1 MDAEYTNESKFDDE
15 REIPR
20 PTIENEMP
28 VAIMSTKEII
38 LKETV
43 SHLIELPFK
52 KPDDRDNVVTHAVY
66 RQLVERYIQE
76 NETWDSQMRSDM
88 LVESRDLNYRISIS
102 KGVISSHKLHT
113 RIKQKVTWPRFWM
126 LRVMFGPAACARQAW
141 FPEVLKRFPDFASK
155 PAYTGVVPPN
165 LEEVLELDEWVPPV
179 PTPEECKYDKLRVAK
194 RRAISIGIHRS
205 RRQRGGT
212 NSVLNTPAMTVAAA
226 TPSSTTTFA
235 VQRYLETSSTG
246 QVVETPAAMSRQSM
260 IPPDL
265 GTNEMPPPP
274 PHDNDE
280 LRSKYKPFEELQCS
294 QMNHLDMQTQ
304 LRDIGDE
311 NIYLRQINAIQQ
323 RLIEQYQERIF
334 KLESESRV
342 IQRKD

>member
-1 MDAEYTNESKFDDE
+1 MDAKYTNEIIFEE

-20 PTIENEMP
+20 PTIENELP
-28 VAIMSTKEII
+28 VAAISAEERV
-38 LKETV
+38 LKETA
-43 SHLIELPFK
+43 SHTIVLPFK

-66 RQLVERYIQE
+66 RQLVERYIQD

-88 LVESRDLNYRISIS
+88 LVESEDLNYRISIS

-126 LRVMFGPAACARQAW
+126 LRVMFGPAACARQTW

-179 PTPEECKYDKLRVAK
+179 PTPEECKYDRLRVPK
-194 RRAISIGIHRS
+194 RTATSIGNHRS
-205 RRQRGGT
+205 RRQKEGIS
-212 NSVLNTPAMTVAAA
+212 SVLNTPAMTVAAA
-226 TPSSTTTFA
+226 TPSPTNTFA
-235 VQRYLETSSTG
+235 LQRCLETDSTS

-265 GTNEMPPPP
+265 GTNEVPPPR
-274 PHDNDE
+274 DNDE
-280 LRSKYKPFEELQCS
+280 LRSKYKPFEELQYS
-294 QMNHLDMQTQ
+294 QMSQLDMQTQ
-304 LRDIGDE
+304 VRELGDE

-334 KLESESRV
+334 KLESESRA
-342 IQRKD
+342 IQRRI